1 MSHEFEKAEV
11 DYVPDVELTKTA
23 TEATNAW
30 ETEFTPEEQRR
41 IVRRVDRRLVVTVGV
56 MYCISLMD
64 RYVSMKLES
73 SHTPSSL
80 VEARPSCTFC

>member
-1 MSHEFEKAEV
+1 MSHEFEKADV

-30 ETEFTPEEQRR
+30 ETEFAPEEQRR
-41 IVRRVDRRLVVTVGV
+41 IIRRVDRRLVVTVGV

-64 RYVSMKLES
+64 RYVQPKDSRFES
-73 SHTPSSL
+73 SRTALWISL
-80 VEARPSCTFC
+80 Y